1 MPVDGSVPPPRN
13 GGPPGAKPPMKKSTR
28 NWLLIGG
35 LGAAAIV
42 IYMVMRARSN
52 AATTGTTDPNI
63 DPATGVPYSQEYGG
77 YGATGVTPSLYGY
90 VDPTTGAFISGAG
103 AGNTVLQPSTNASWA
118 QQVEAYLQSLGYD
131 PTAVGSAIGKYLTG
145 QTLTSDQQGIVAA
158 ALGFFGQPPQGAP
171 VPVTTPPT
179 GNGSGGGSTGSFK
192 ELRVS
197 RNETLGTFAKEHHWT
212 NATLAA
218 VEKLMHMT
226 ANTRLKK
233 GQWIV
238 RPIASNPTTSVN
250 PGGPIQ

>member
-1 MPVDGSVPPPRN
+1 MALDSGGNGVPPPR
-13 GGPPGAKPPMKKSTR
+13 PGAQGAGGTPMKKSTR

-52 AATTGTTDPNI
+52 AANDPSI
-63 DPATGVPYSQEYGG
+63 DPATGVPYSQETSGLGG
-77 YGATGVTPSLYGY
+77 ASGVTPSLYGY
-90 VDPTTGAFISGAG
+90 IDPTTGAFISGAG

-118 QQVEAYLQSLGYD
+118 QQVEAYLSNLGYD
-131 PTAVGSAIGKYLTG
+131 PMAVGSAIGKYLTG
-145 QTLTSDQQGIVAA
+145 QTLTADQQGIVAS
-158 ALGFFGQPPQGAP
+158 ALGFFGQPPQP
-171 VPVTTPPT
+171 VPPPVTTNPS
-179 GNGSGGGSTGSFK
+179 GNGSGGGNTGFFK
-192 ELRVS
+192 ELRVGK
-197 RNETLGTFAKEHHWT
+197 NETLGQFGKEHHWT

-238 RPIASNPTTSVN
+238 RPIASQPVTPQTQ
-250 PGGPIQ
+250 PMQQ

>member
-35 LGAAAIV
+35 LGAAAVV

-52 AATTGTTDPNI
+52 AATSTDPNV

-77 YGATGVTPSLYGY
+77 YGAQGVSPSLYGY

-103 AGNTVLQPSTNASWA
+103 AGNTVIQPSTNASWA
-118 QQVEAYLQSLGYD
+118 QQVEAYLGQIGYD
-131 PTAVGSAIGKYLTG
+131 PLAVGAALGKYLTG
-145 QTLTSDQQGIVAA
+145 QTLSADQQAIVAA
-158 ALGFFGQPPQGAP
+158 ALGFYGQPPQP
-171 VPVTTPPT
+171 VPPITTTPPP
-179 GNGSGGGSTGSFK
+179 GNGSGGGSTGHFK
-192 ELRVS
+192 ELRVGK
-197 RNETLGTFAKEHHWT
+197 NETLGTFAKEHHWT
-212 NATLAA
+212 TATLTA

-238 RPIASNPTTSVN
+238 RPIASSPVDNVSTQPM
-250 PGGPIQ
+250 Q

>member
-1 MPVDGSVPPPRN
+1 MALDSNGNGVPPPR
-13 GGPPGAKPPMKKSTR
+13 PGASGQAGPGMKKSTR

-52 AATTGTTDPNI
+52 AATDPSV
-63 DPATGVPYSQEYGG
+63 DPATGVPFAQEQYGG
-77 YGATGVTPSLYGY
+77 YGASGVTPSLYGY

-103 AGNTVLQPSTNASWA
+103 AGNSVLQPSTNASWA
-118 QQVEAYLQSLGYD
+118 QQVEAYLQNLGYD

-145 QTLTSDQQGIVAA
+145 QTLSADQQGIVAA

-171 VPVTTPPT
+171 PVSGGTPA
-179 GNGSGGGSTGSFK
+179 GNGSGGGSTGFFK
-192 ELRVS
+192 TLTVGRS
-197 RNETLGTFAKEHHWT
+197 ETLGQFSKEHHWT

-226 ANTRLKK
+226 ASTKLKK
-233 GQWIV
+233 GQTIV
-238 RPIASNPTTSVN
+238 RPSAFPQTT
-250 PGGPIQ
+250 PIQ